1 VEHAGCSTLEGL
13 SQVLDEAVVFFDQRE
28 SDIGSLEKASQR
40 AKSGSDFHDVIA
52 RLDIEEIHDFL
63 GEILIV

>member
-1 VEHAGCSTLEGL
+1 MEHARCSTLESL
-13 SQVLDEAVVFFDQRE
+13 SQVLDEAIVFFDERE
-28 SDIGSLEKASQR
+28 LDIGSLEKASQR
-40 AKSGSDFHDVIA
+40 AKPWPDFHDVIA